1 MPIHP
6 LIGSMRA
13 DVLVHFGDLSVSL
26 SHGRYTCSNRML
38 ERQDLEAR
46 GITHFELTPVTDGY
60 RVRVPYGATKVD
72 ETIETDSQ
80 GISRRRSASSR
91 PLELTYSLAAIDRL
105 DERGRAKRGTGSGM
119 PDFFSLSQCLRALG
133 VVIDAKRGELLQLDR
148 NTRTSTIPSIVVQ
161 YQTSTGEH
169 VREEHSLPNLYDYCV
184 HLYKTR
190 NPISH
195 SVESVLARSRMA
207 N

>member
-1 MPIHP
+1 MSESIDNARN
-6 LIGSMRA
+6 LRAIG
-13 DVLVHFGDLSVSL
+13 
-26 SHGRYTCSNRML
+26 
-38 ERQDLEAR
+38 QDLEAR
-46 GITHFELTPVTDGY
+46 GITQFELTPVTDGY
-60 RVRVPYGATKVD
+60 RVRIPYGVTKVD

-80 GISRRRSASSR
+80 GISHRRSASSR
-91 PLELTYSLAAIDRL
+91 PLELTYSRAAIDRL
-105 DERGRAKRGTGSGM
+105 DERGRAKRGTGSGI

-161 YQTSTGEH
+161 YQTSTGER
-169 VREEHSLPNLYDYCV
+169 VREEHSLPNLYDYSV

-190 NPISH
+190 SSISH
-195 SVESVLARSRMA
+195 SVDSMLARSRMA